1 MGLFDMGELNVT
13 VLKLRKDVDG
23 LVKALGSEK
32 DHDAREAAAEA
43 LGEIGD
49 SRVVEPLVAALGDT
63 DDDVREAAAEAL
75 GKIGDPRAV
84 DPLTAALNDP
94 DHDVRKEAEKALAKL
109 R

>member
-23 LVKALGSEK
+23 LVRALGSEK
-32 DHDAREAAAEA
+32 DSDAREAAADA

-49 SRVVEPLVAALGDT
+49 PKAVEPLIAALKDP

-75 GKIGDPRAV
+75 GRIGDPRAV
-84 DPLTAALNDP
+84 DPLNAALNDP
-94 DHDVRKEAEKALAKL
+94 DHDVRQEAEKALARL